1 MRTILKKLT
10 ERWRKTFPS
19 LRMQRAFAVISG
31 TMVGMFLLIFHI
43 SNAASYLS
51 DEPETCINCH
61 IMRPEYIS
69 WQHNSHGR
77 VATCN
82 DCHVPH
88 ENFIRKYYFKAT
100 DGMRHATMF
109 TLKLEPQVIKIGEPG
124 KTVVQ
129 ENCLRC
135 HIDLVNPVSISAI
148 NGNNYKHGEGK
159 LCWDCHRDVPHGRV
173 HGLASTPNGI
183 TPMLKPVIP
192 DWLSKKSK

>member
-1 MRTILKKLT
+1 
-10 ERWRKTFPS
+10 
-19 LRMQRAFAVISG
+19 
-31 TMVGMFLLIFHI
+31 
-43 SNAASYLS
+43 
-51 DEPETCINCH
+51 
-61 IMRPEYIS
+61 
-69 WQHNSHGR
+69 
-77 VATCN
+77 
-82 DCHVPH
+82 
-88 ENFIRKYYFKAT
+88 
-100 DGMRHATMF
+100 MF

-148 NGNNYKHGEGK
+148 NGENYKHGEGK

>member
-69 WQHNSHGR
+69 WQHNSHAR